1 MEYTTLFLDLDNT
14 LLDFSKSEE
23 WAITKTLEEFG
34 LPSDSETA
42 RLYSEI
48 NSSYWKRFEKG
59 EIPKNAI
66 FEGRFKTL
74 LSVLKREGNTKLRV
88 RMRYLHILKIK
99 DINFMPPPTAL
110 LLPKRTELKNR
121 GLKNTLTMFL
131 FRKI

>member
-74 LSVLKREGNTKLRV
+74 LSVLKREGDT
-88 RMRYLHILKIK
+88 
-99 DINFMPPPTAL
+99 
-110 LLPKRTELKNR
+110 
-121 GLKNTLTMFL
+121 
-131 FRKI
+131 